1 MIGNLKE
8 VTEAVR
14 NRFADSPLGKQ
25 LGEMDT
31 KAVDKIDD
39 SSLAVYARDVP
50 DDACDNKNEQPD
62 NKSETDNPEKNA
74 PIQNKLD
81 GLEREKEVAE
91 ELQKKYPPEEGYEI
105 IPEAYLRDKNGNIVR
120 DPETGEARRVDFV
133 VVKDGKVVDS
143 VEVTSKTADKT
154 EQSAKENRIRDAG
167 GNYVRD
173 SGGNLVEVPADVQ
186 TRIERRE

>member
-1 MIGNLKE
+1 MIGNFKE
-8 VTEAVR
+8 VAEAVR

-39 SSLAVYARDVP
+39 SSLAVYARDVT
-50 DDACDNKNEQPD
+50 DEDSEKRKEQSDNTP
-62 NKSETDNPEKNA
+62 ETDNPEKNT
-74 PIQNKLD
+74 PIQNKMD
-81 GLEREKEVAE
+81 GLEREKEVDE

-105 IPEAYLRDKNGNIVR
+105 IPEAYLRDKDGNIVR

-154 EQSAKENRIRDAG
+154 EQSAKENRIRETG

-173 SGGNLVEVPADVQ
+173 SAGNLVEMPADVQ

>member
-1 MIGNLKE
+1 MIGNFKE

-39 SSLAVYARDVP
+39 SSLAVYARDVS

-173 SGGNLVEVPADVQ
+173 SAGNLVEVPADVQ